1 MSPQRSSSSFP
12 LSSACIKGN
21 VKREGKMLYAK
32 PRAWQQSSSSSSS
45 SASSF
50 GIIQEIESSKL
61 DLSRKG
67 LGRYA
72 RIFASSLSSTAPI
85 SRQTKVPSS
94 AKQTTVVAVDLC
106 NESDSEK
113 SVVDLQNDTD
123 SEKSLVDLQNDSVL
137 EQSEI
142 LTPIFS
148 PSTNTD
154 GVGIPSLRNII
165 VEDVDTE
172 LLLSFLRGDYSD
184 RILVEKFSQD
194 MTINKF
200 KSLAPEKWL
209 NDEVINFYFNMLT
222 EACNHHKLGIHCFSS
237 FFFIKLLVEKNGYHF
252 NKVKRWTKKIDIF
265 ALNKIF
271 IPVNITNTHW
281 GLVLIDIVL
290 KTIIYFDSFRHSGP
304 YASAALQVSTLTILV
319 VLF

>member
-1 MSPQRSSSSFP
+1 
-12 LSSACIKGN
+12 
-21 VKREGKMLYAK
+21 
-32 PRAWQQSSSSSSS
+32 
-45 SASSF
+45 
-50 GIIQEIESSKL
+50 
-61 DLSRKG
+61 
-67 LGRYA
+67 
-72 RIFASSLSSTAPI
+72 
-85 SRQTKVPSS
+85 
-94 AKQTTVVAVDLC
+94 
-106 NESDSEK
+106 
-113 SVVDLQNDTD
+113 
-123 SEKSLVDLQNDSVL
+123 
-137 EQSEI
+137 
-142 LTPIFS
+142 
-148 PSTNTD
+148 
-154 GVGIPSLRNII
+154 
-165 VEDVDTE
+165 
-172 LLLSFLRGDYSD
+172 
-184 RILVEKFSQD
+184 
-194 MTINKF
+194 MTINKL
-200 KSLAPEKWL
+200 KSLAPETWL